1 MGLIDKEHQIGQT
14 GKTVAP
20 KIYIAF
26 GISGAIHHLA
36 GINNAEK
43 IIAINN
49 DENAPIIE
57 NSDIAI
63 VDDAVKVLDE
73 LLKELM
79 EEHSKEE

>member
-1 MGLIDKEHQIGQT
+1 MGLISKEYQIGQT

-20 KIYIAF
+20 KVYIHHMV
-26 GISGAIHHLA
+26 GIS
-36 GINNAEK
+36 NAKK

-63 VDDAVKVLDE
+63 VEDASKVLDE
-73 LLKELM
+73 LIEEL
-79 EEHSKEE
+79 EKNGNA

>member
-1 MGLIDKEHQIGQT
+1 MGLIGKEYQIGQT

-20 KIYIAF
+20 KVYIAF
-26 GISGAIHHLA
+26 GISGAVHHMV
-36 GINNAEK
+36 GISNAKK

-63 VDDAVKVLDE
+63 VEDASKVLDE
-73 LLKELM
+73 LIEEL
-79 EEHSKEE
+79 EKNGNA